1 MIITRAMPTQQT
13 ALTGVSQ
20 RIPAGQ
26 EIRNR
31 QRRGPGDRPLGTPF
45 RAAFPALAIRAL
57 QVEVRFGR
65 IDR

>member
-31 QRRGPGDRPLGTPF
+31 QRRGPGSQRLRGQGRPQ
-45 RAAFPALAIRAL
+45 AAAAIASATL
-57 QVEVRFGR
+57 EAGGA
-65 IDR
+65 DP